1 MIFLVALNKDIV
13 YNRPTNDGETG
24 MKDFSFV
31 FGLPVTRVILNGKTK
46 LISSMVLSTMAAC
59 ALITFV
65 PQLMPLWMAW
75 ATGSRV

>member
-1 MIFLVALNKDIV
+1 MIFVVVLNSNTV
-13 YNRPTNDGETG
+13 YKRLINDGETL
-24 MKDFSFV
+24 MKV
-31 FGLPVTRVILNGKTK
+31 FNPVIGFPVTRVILNGKTE